1 MTFVCVCGRQ
11 VNLFCLLLYIN
22 QCLVFL
28 LTLWSF
34 AQFGPSFFLT
44 LFSRIMPMI
53 EMSWHTIYVNVLRW
67 DCEPCDMHKSRSC
80 ASYLAHGSVVAY
92 SCVQRPMYIY
102 KAFFLS
108 FFGLVG
114 HLALVPYA

>member
-11 VNLFCLLLYIN
+11 VNLFCLLLLYIN

-34 AQFGPSFFLT
+34 AHFGPSFFPYFISI
-44 LFSRIMPMI
+44 FSRIMSMI
-53 EMSWHTIYVNVLRW
+53 GMSWHNIYVNVLRQ
-67 DCEPCDMHKSRSC
+67 DCEPCDMHKSRRC
-80 ASYLAHGSVVAY
+80 ASYLAHISIIAY

-102 KAFFLS
+102 EAFFLIY
-108 FFGLVG
+108 FGLFRE
-114 HLALVPYA
+114 